1 MLSKLQLKLKQIFA
15 LIYSKIQLN
24 KAQIKTNQ
32 NSSNKEIELE
42 LEYNEFGYPQNLK
55 KNQSNKVK

>member
-1 MLSKLQLKLKQIFA
+1 MVKGIKAKINKVCT

-32 NSSNKEIELE
+32 NSSNKEMELE
-42 LEYNEFGYPQNLK
+42 IEYNEFGYPQNLK